1 MLRRAA
7 AAGDAHFEL
16 CAARPLGTWRP
27 PGEIVLGAALPDD
40 DAEALTFDPPVNTVG
55 GLEITPLLLHARH
68 VASRAS
74 QARRPGARP
83 PDSAA

>member
-1 MLRRAA
+1 
-7 AAGDAHFEL
+7 
-16 CAARPLGTWRP
+16 
-27 PGEIVLGAALPDD
+27 
-40 DAEALTFDPPVNTVG
+40 
-55 GLEITPLLLHARH
+55 LLLHARH